1 MRFLSNVP
9 IAIRLATAFSAVLT
23 LLGAVILLGLSQ
35 IDRIGESSRKLASS
49 SLQNVVLVH
58 TAQGATQ
65 AGASLL
71 HSLFLLDR
79 EKRIPVY
86 ERIDNNARIRDA
98 AISELLVSS
107 EATRFHSNLM
117 KVVKA
122 RDEFVVAF
130 NQTVDEVELE
140 SGVAKWLMLSKTMP
154 ALQTML
160 DDLDEL
166 VKLQSEHANETIQS
180 IQTQQAASRQLIL
193 LLGLASLLVACVSAF
208 AITRSISKPLE
219 QTARLARDV
228 AAGNFDGAIPHAGR
242 DEMGV
247 LIHALD
253 EMRGGIAAREQRIVE
268 LAYQDV
274 LTGLPN
280 RTLFN
285 DRLQQAV
292 KAAVRGKHAVS
303 VIVMDLD
310 RFKQVNDLLG
320 HPVGDELLSQVADRL
335 RCVVLRDSDTV
346 ARIGG
351 DEFAVLLPTQTGAEA
366 VVVAKRLLEALEE
379 PLELHGQLVD
389 VSASFGIAAFPEHG
403 EEATELMSRADIAM
417 YVAKQA
423 GSGYVLFESS
433 QERSSGHGLSLLS
446 DLRHAIENNEFV
458 LNFQPKMLLGSGVC
472 HSAEVLI
479 RWKHPTRG
487 MIPPDQF
494 IPFAEQ
500 TGFIKMITRWVL
512 ETACAQAAAWHAQ
525 GLVLSINVNI
535 STRDLVSHDLPTLV
549 AQILQQT
556 GFPTELLCLEIT
568 ESAIMDD
575 PVHALASLTRL
586 NAMGVRLSIDDFGT
600 GYSSLAYLKKLPVQE
615 LKIDR
620 SFVMNLD
627 ADAGD
632 EVIVRSTIEL
642 AHNMGLNVVAEGVE
656 NARVLQQLTDL
667 GCNEAQGYFFS
678 RPLPAKEFSAW
689 LKAMPGLSTKAA
701 PAVAA
706 QIEPV
711 AATQTEP
718 VGISLLPN
726 TSAQA
731 A

>member
-1 MRFLSNVP
+1 MKFLTNVP
-9 IAIRLATAFSAVLT
+9 IAIRLAGAFSAVLI

-35 IDRIGESSRKLASS
+35 IDHIGESSRKLAST

-58 TAQGATQ
+58 NAQGATQ

-79 EKRIPVY
+79 EKRVPVY
-86 ERIDNNARIRDA
+86 ERIDQNARIRDA
-98 AISELLVSS
+98 AISELLTSS
-107 EATRFHSNLM
+107 EAAQFRPNLM
-117 KVVKA
+117 KLVKA

-154 ALQTML
+154 AMQTML
-160 DDLDEL
+160 DELDEL
-166 VKLQSEHANETIQS
+166 VLLQSQHANETIQG
-180 IQTQQAASRQLIL
+180 IQTEQAASKRLIV
-193 LLGLASLLVACVSAF
+193 LLGLASLFVACISAF
-208 AITRSISKPLE
+208 AITRSISRPLE
-219 QTARLARDV
+219 QTAKLARDV
-228 AAGNFDGAIPHAGR
+228 AAGTFDGAIPEAGR

-247 LIHALD
+247 LIRALD
-253 EMRGGIAAREQRIVE
+253 DMRGGIAAREQRIVE

-292 KAAVRGKHAVS
+292 KAAARGKHAVS

-320 HPVGDELLSQVADRL
+320 HPVGDELLSKVADRL

-351 DEFAVLLPTQTGAEA
+351 DEFAVLLPTQSGAEA
-366 VVVAKRLLEALEE
+366 VIVARRLLAALEE
-379 PLELHGQLVD
+379 PLELQGQLVD
-389 VSASFGIAAFPEHG
+389 VSASFGIAAFPDHG
-403 EEATELMSRADIAM
+403 EEAAELMSRADIAM
-417 YVAKQA
+417 YVAKHA

-433 QERSSGHGLSLLS
+433 QERSSEHGLSLLS
-446 DLRHAIENNEFV
+446 DLRHAIDHNEFV
-458 LNFQPKMLLGSGVC
+458 LNFQPKMLLGSGAC

-487 MIPPDQF
+487 IIPPDQF

-500 TGFIKMITRWVL
+500 TGFIKKITRWVL
-512 ETACAQAAAWHAQ
+512 ESACTQAVAWHAE
-525 GLVLSINVNI
+525 GLMLSINVNI
-535 STRDLVSHDLPTLV
+535 STRDLISHDLPTLV

-556 GFPTELLCLEIT
+556 GLPTQFLCLEIT

-575 PVHALASLTRL
+575 PIHALASLTRL

-656 NARVLQQLTDL
+656 NAQVLQQLTDL

-678 RPLPAKEFSAW
+678 RPLAALDFRAW
-689 LKAMPGLSTKAA
+689 LKSAPV
-701 PAVAA
+701 PAVL
-706 QIEPV
+706 
-711 AATQTEP
+711 TEP
-718 VGISLLPN
+718 FAISRDP
-726 TSAQA
+726 SKIIRA

>member
-9 IAIRLATAFSAVLT
+9 IAIRLAGAFSAVLG

-35 IDRIGESSRKLASS
+35 IDRIGESSRTLAST
-49 SLQNVVLVH
+49 SLQNVILVH
-58 TAQGATQ
+58 NAQGAAQ

-86 ERIDNNARIRDA
+86 ARIDQNARIRDA
-98 AISELLVSS
+98 AISELLTSN
-107 EATRFHSNLM
+107 EAAQFHSTLVR
-117 KVVKA
+117 VVKA

-140 SGVAKWLMLSKTMP
+140 SGVARWLMLSKTMP

-160 DDLDEL
+160 DNLDEL
-166 VKLQSEHANETIQS
+166 VELESAQANKTIQG
-180 IQTQQAASRQLIL
+180 IQTQQSASRQRIL

-208 AITRSISKPLE
+208 AITRSISRPLE
-219 QTARLARDV
+219 QTAKLARDV
-228 AAGNFDGAIPHAGR
+228 AAGNFDGAIPEAGR

-247 LIHALD
+247 LIRALD

-268 LAYQDV
+268 LAYNDV

-292 KAAVRGKHAVS
+292 KAATRGNHALS

-320 HPVGDELLSQVADRL
+320 HPVGDEMLSKVADRL
-335 RCVVLRDSDTV
+335 RSVVLRDSDTV

-366 VVVAKRLLEALEE
+366 IVVAKRLLAALVE
-379 PLELHGQLVD
+379 PIALQGQLVD
-389 VSASFGIAAFPEHG
+389 VTASFGLASFPDHANDAA
-403 EEATELMSRADIAM
+403 ALMSRADIAM
-417 YVAKQA
+417 YVAKQ
-423 GSGYVLFESS
+423 GGTGYVLFESN
-433 QERSSGHGLSLLS
+433 QERSSEHGLTLLS
-446 DLRHAIENNEFV
+446 DLRHALENNEFL
-458 LNFQPKMLLGSGVC
+458 LNFQPKMRLGSGAC
-472 HSAEVLI
+472 NSAEVLI

-487 MIPPDQF
+487 LIPPDQF

-500 TGFIKMITRWVL
+500 TGFIKSITRWVL
-512 ETACAQAAAWHAQ
+512 QNACAQAAAWHAQ
-525 GLVLSINVNI
+525 GMTLAINVNI

-549 AQILQQT
+549 AEILQQT

-586 NAMGVRLSIDDFGT
+586 HAMGVRLSIDDFGT

-656 NARVLQQLTDL
+656 NARVLQQLTEL

-678 RPLPAKEFSAW
+678 RPLPAHEFSAW
-689 LKAMPGLSTKAA
+689 LKAA
-701 PAVAA
+701 P
-706 QIEPV
+706 
-711 AATQTEP
+711 
-718 VGISLLPN
+718 SFLLQPEH
-726 TSAQA
+726 ADI
-731 A
+731 

>member
-9 IAIRLATAFSAVLT
+9 IAIRLAGAFSAVLA

-35 IDRIGESSRKLASS
+35 IDRIGESSRKLAST
-49 SLQNVVLVH
+49 SLQNVILVH
-58 TAQGATQ
+58 NAQGAAQ

-86 ERIDNNARIRDA
+86 ARIDQNARIRDS
-98 AISELLVSS
+98 AISELLASS
-107 EATRFHSNLM
+107 EAPSFRAM
-117 KVVKA
+117 VVQVAKA
-122 RDEFVVAF
+122 RDQFVVAF

-140 SGVAKWLMLSKTMP
+140 SGVARWLMLSKTMP

-160 DDLDEL
+160 DKLDQL
-166 VKLQSEHANETIQS
+166 VELQSAQANQTIQG
-180 IQTQQAASRQLIL
+180 IQIQQADSKQLIL

-208 AITRSISKPLE
+208 AITRSISRPLE
-219 QTARLARDV
+219 QTAKLARDV
-228 AAGNFDGAIPHAGR
+228 AAGHFDGAIPEAGR

-247 LIHALD
+247 LIRALD

-268 LAYQDV
+268 LAYHDV
-274 LTGLPN
+274 LTRLPN

-292 KAAVRGKHAVS
+292 KAATRGNHAVS

-320 HPVGDELLSQVADRL
+320 HPVGDELLGKVADRL
-335 RCVVLRDSDTV
+335 RSVVLRDSDTV

-366 VVVAKRLLEALEE
+366 IIVAKRLLAALEE
-379 PLELHGQLVD
+379 PIGLQGQLVD
-389 VSASFGIAAFPEHG
+389 VSASFGLASFPEHG
-403 EEATELMSRADIAM
+403 HEAAELMSRADIAM

-423 GSGYVLFESS
+423 GSGYVLFESN
-433 QERSSGHGLSLLS
+433 QERSSEHGLSLLS
-446 DLRHAIENNEFV
+446 DLRHALENNEFL
-458 LNFQPKMLLGSGVC
+458 LNFQPKLRLGSGAC
-472 HSAEVLI
+472 NSAEVLI

-487 MIPPDQF
+487 LIPPDQF

-512 ETACAQAAAWHAQ
+512 ENACRQAAAWHAQ
-525 GLVLSINVNI
+525 GLILAINVNI

-678 RPLPAKEFSAW
+678 RPLPALEFSAW
-689 LKAMPGLSTKAA
+689 LKTA
-701 PAVAA
+701 PSF
-706 QIEPV
+706 
-711 AATQTEP
+711 ATQPEHADT
-718 VGISLLPN
+718 
-726 TSAQA
+726 
-731 A
+731 